1 MFCRCSL
8 FLVQG
13 DPGSDSRYL
22 VSNLFDVSS
31 NSTVEEMNQK
41 AEIRIPWGQGIVG
54 FVGKS
59 GTSLNIDNCYADA
72 RFNQDIDAMTG
83 YKTRSMMCH
92 PIKVHI
98 FGNRIAHN
106 VN

>member
-1 MFCRCSL
+1 M

-13 DPGSDSRYL
+13 DPGSDSRSL

-59 GTSLNIDNCYADA
+59 GTSLNIDNCYADE

-92 PIKVHI
+92 PIKVIRLPLH
-98 FGNRIAHN
+98 
-106 VN
+106 V